1 MKKYNKTYIIATV
14 ALAAVMTAVASS
26 NATGNS
32 NKFGNPIASLT
43 NVGEID
49 NDTTIADNGKLN
61 DSLTASNN
69 DDFSTEPG
77 LTEPKKGSIVDEVIW
92 VVGDE
97 AILRSDVETMRLQGS
112 MEGHDFG
119 DNADCTIP
127 EQIAV
132 QKLFLHQAALDSIE
146 VTESEITQGVDQQIN
161 YWIQA
166 AGSKERLEQYR
177 KQSVTQMR
185 QQLHD
190 DYKNS
195 QLVQKMRQKLV
206 EGITV
211 SPAEVRNYF
220 RNMPEDSL
228 PKIPTTVEV
237 EILTQTPKPT
247 TEEVNRIKDELRGFT
262 DRINKGEIS
271 FETLASL
278 YSEDT
283 GSARQGGEI
292 GYTGRGMLDP
302 AFAAVAFNLTDPK
315 KVSKIVESEFGY
327 HIIQLIDRRGD
338 RINCRHILLKPKI
351 GESAIKKAEARL
363 DSIGD
368 DIRKGTF
375 TFEQA
380 ASILS
385 DDKDTRNNN
394 GLMANSSQSERT
406 SRFHMQD
413 LPSEVAKVVDTLKVG
428 EVSKAFQMVN
438 ERGKIV
444 CLICKL
450 KSRINEHRATITED
464 FQDMKDIVLA
474 KRREETIHKWVE
486 KKIKDTYVR
495 MLPEYKNCK
504 FEYDG
509 WVKD

>member
-1 MKKYNKTYIIATV
+1 MKNIKKTYIIAT
-14 ALAAVMTAVASS
+14 AMLATAVTVAIGS
-26 NATGNS
+26 NVTGIARS
-32 NKFGNPIASLT
+32 TGSMLTTLSDSDSITTDFGKFA
-43 NVGEID
+43 
-49 NDTTIADNGKLN
+49 DTFSN
-61 DSLTASNN
+61 DSDKA
-69 DDFSTEPG
+69 DFSAEPG
-77 LTEPKKGSIVDEVIW
+77 LTEPTKGSIVDEVIW

-97 AILRSDVETMRLQGS
+97 AILRSDVEAMRLQGS

-177 KQSVTQMR
+177 RQSITQMR

-211 SPAEVRNYF
+211 SPAEVREYF

-247 TEEVNRIKDELRGFT
+247 PEEVNRIKDELRGFT

-271 FETLASL
+271 FATLASL
-278 YSEDT
+278 YSEDP
-283 GSARQGGEI
+283 GSARQGGEL

-338 RINCRHILLKPKI
+338 RINCRHILLKPRI
-351 GESAIKKAEARL
+351 EESAIEKAEARL

-375 TFEQA
+375 TFEQG
-380 ASILS
+380 SLS
-385 DDKDTRNNN
+385 TVGRQGHQKQQRSD
-394 GLMANSSQSERT
+394 GQLQSVGAHIT
-406 SRFHMQD
+406 WLHMQD
-413 LPSEVAKVVDTLKVG
+413 LLSEVAKVVDTLKVG

-438 ERGKIV
+438 ERGKTV

-450 KSRINEHRATITED
+450 KSRVGEHRATITED
-464 FQDMKDIVLA
+464 FQEMKDIVLA
-474 KRREETIHKWVE
+474 KRRDEKIHNWVE
-486 KKIKDTYVR
+486 QKIKDTYIR